1 MDRFGAGVGK
11 RDRSPPNPE
20 LSQSSPGSRQAPPK
34 RGPDTAPPE
43 PGARQGVGSAASW
56 PLSLPRTRSPVE
68 EGTPPGGGGAA
79 GQSSTSPCPR
89 TVTESAVRQ
98 ACLPGGE
105 GRRWKLGGS
114 WSQRWKWRAGT
125 VPHPTLDTLSQQH
138 WHLRGL
144 SRHHNV
150 REQVRGVSA
159 PLTAGLS
166 A

>member
-1 MDRFGAGVGK
+1 MWIASARGWGK
-11 RDRSPPNPE
+11 GTALLPT
-20 LSQSSPGSRQAPPK
+20 LSCHNRAL
-34 RGPDTAPPE
+34 GPDKPRRSGGLTRP
-43 PGARQGVGSAASW
+43 PGARSPAGGRGAASW

-114 WSQRWKWRAGT
+114 WSQWWKWRAGT

-159 PLTAGLS
+159 SLTAGLL